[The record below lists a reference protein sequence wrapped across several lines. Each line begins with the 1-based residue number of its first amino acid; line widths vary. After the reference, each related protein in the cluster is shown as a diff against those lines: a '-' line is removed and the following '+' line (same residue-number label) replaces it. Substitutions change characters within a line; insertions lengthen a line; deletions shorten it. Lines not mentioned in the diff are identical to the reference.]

1 MTRAALLIVGS
12 EMLDP
17 RRADANGPL
26 ARERLAE
33 LGIPLSAIVRLE
45 DRAET
50 IAAAL
55 GAALATA
62 DIVLLSGGLGPT
74 GDDLTRE
81 GVARA
86 LGRGVRLDAG
96 WLVELERRLVA
107 RGRAMSDH
115 SRRQAHVVEGGVAI
129 ANGRG
134 LACGTLLETDGKLI
148 ALLPGVPPEFAQ
160 MLEDGVLPR
169 VAARFPDRPATRLVR
184 AVAAGLPEAA
194 AEPVLAPW
202 YRRPGVAVSIL
213 PSLGVLNITFT
224 LTAAAVEELDDLEK
238 EVRAHLAHGLA
249 EHLVSLD
256 GTSLPEAVGGR
267 LLARG
272 LSLAVAESCSGGRL
286 AQRIVSVPGASRYF
300 RGGIVAYSNEAKVR
314 LLGVPPDLIER
325 CGAVSEPVALAMMRG
340 ARERLDAACAL
351 SITGIAGPGGATPTK
366 PVGLVFL
373 AVGVPGHEAVR
384 SIHYPLDRESVAALA
399 SHTALYQ
406 LWQAL
411 GLPPHGAS
419 RKDD

>member
-33 LGIPLSAIVRLE
+33 LGIPLASIARVE
-45 DRAET
+45 DSEQA

-62 DIVLLSGGLGPT
+62 DVVLLSGGLGPT

-86 LGRGVRLDAG
+86 LGRGVRLDAD
-96 WLVELERRLVA
+96 WLAELERRLVA

-115 SRRQAHVVEGGVAI
+115 SRRQAHVVEGGEVI

-134 LACGTLLETDGKLI
+134 LACGTLLEADGKMI

-160 MLEDGVLPR
+160 MLEEGVLPR
-169 VAARFPDRPATRLVR
+169 VAERFPHRPATRLVR

-224 LTAAAVEELDDLEK
+224 LTAAAPHELDALEK
-238 EVRAHLAHGLA
+238 EVRSHLAHGLG
-249 EHLVSLD
+249 EHLVSLE
-256 GTSLPEAVGGR
+256 GTGLPEAVGGR

-286 AQRIVSVPGASRYF
+286 AHRIVSVPGASRYF
-300 RGGIVAYSNEAKVR
+300 RGGIVAYANDAKVR
-314 LLGVPPDLIER
+314 LLGVAPELIER
-325 CGAVSEPVALAMMRG
+325 YGAVSEPVALAMMRG
-340 ARERLDAACAL
+340 ARARFEAGCAL
-351 SITGIAGPGGATPTK
+351 SITGIAGPGGATPAK

-373 AVGVPGHEAVR
+373 AAGTPGHEEVR
-384 SIHYPLDRESVAALA
+384 SFHYPLDRESITALA
-399 SHTALYQ
+399 SHAALYM

-411 GLPPHGAS
+411 GPARRGTPRREG
-419 RKDD
+419 

>member
-1 MTRAALLIVGS
+1 MTKAALLIVGS

-17 RRADANGPL
+17 RRVDANGPL
-26 ARERLAE
+26 ARERLAG
-33 LGIPLSAIVRLE
+33 LGIPLSQIVRVE
-45 DRAET
+45 DAEAS
-50 IAAAL
+50 IAAAVN
-55 GAALATA
+55 AALAIS

-86 LGRGVRLDAG
+86 LGCGVRLDAG
-96 WLVELERRLVA
+96 WLAELERRLVA

-115 SRRQAHVVEGGVAI
+115 SRRQAHVVEGGEAI
-129 ANGRG
+129 TNARG
-134 LACGTLLETDGKLI
+134 LACGTLVEADGKLL

-169 VAARFPDRPATRLVR
+169 IAERFPNRPATRLVR

-224 LTAAAVEELDDLEK
+224 LTAADPAELDATEK
-238 EVRAHLAHGLA
+238 QVRAHLAHGLG

-272 LSLAVAESCSGGRL
+272 LSLAVAESCTGGRL
-286 AQRIVSVPGASRYF
+286 GQRIVSVPGASRYF
-300 RGGIVAYSNEAKVR
+300 RGGIIAYSNEAKIR
-314 LLGVPPDLIER
+314 LLGVTPDLIER
-325 CGAVSEPVALAMMRG
+325 YGAVSEPVALAMMRG

-351 SITGIAGPGGATPTK
+351 SVTGIAGPGGATPTK

-373 AVGVPGHEAVR
+373 AVGTPDHEEVR
-384 SIHYPLDRESVAALA
+384 SIHYPLDRESVTALA
-399 SHTALYQ
+399 SHSALFL

-411 GLPPHGAS
+411 GRPPREARRRS
-419 RKDD
+419 T

>member
-45 DRAET
+45 DCEET
-50 IAAAL
+50 IAAAV

-86 LGRGVRLDAG
+86 LGRGVRIDAG
-96 WLVELERRLVA
+96 WLAELERRLVA

-115 SRRQAHVVEGGVAI
+115 SRRQAHVVEGGEAI

-134 LACGTLLETDGKLI
+134 LACGTLVEADGKLI

-224 LTAAAVEELDDLEK
+224 LTAAAPQDLDDLEK
-238 EVRAHLAHGLA
+238 AVRSHLAHGLA

-300 RGGIVAYSNEAKVR
+300 RGGIVAYSNDAKVR
-314 LLGVPPDLIER
+314 LLGVAPDLIER
-325 CGAVSEPVALAMMRG
+325 YGAVSEPVALAMMRG
-340 ARERLDAACAL
+340 ARERLDAGCAL